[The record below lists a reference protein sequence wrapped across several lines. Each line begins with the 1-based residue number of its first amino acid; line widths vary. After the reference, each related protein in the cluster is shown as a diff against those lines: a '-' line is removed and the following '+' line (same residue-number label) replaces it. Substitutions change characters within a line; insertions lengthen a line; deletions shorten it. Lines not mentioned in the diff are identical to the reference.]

1 MKKMI
6 YGLMVIIMLMFY
18 GTALADNTGAD
29 IGGNANTVS
38 GVGNGAGG
46 PGNGQGPG
54 NGAGQG
60 LGNGNNG
67 SVVSPAP
74 EPPIMVLLGGGALL
88 GAYWLRK
95 KSLISAAQTS

>member
-1 MKKMI
+1 MKKMM
-6 YGLMVIIMLMFY
+6 YGLMAIAMFMGY
-18 GTALADNTGAD
+18 GTAHAANTGAD
-29 IGGNANTVS
+29 IGGYANTVS

-46 PGNGQGPG
+46 PGDGQGPG

-60 LGNGNNG
+60 LGNGNNA

-95 KSLISAAQTS
+95 KTLGSAAHTS

>member
-1 MKKMI
+1 MKKMM
-6 YGLMVIIMLMFY
+6 YGLMAIAMFMGY
-18 GTALADNTGAD
+18 GTAHADNTGAD
-29 IGGNANTVS
+29 TGGYANTVS

-46 PGNGQGPG
+46 PGDGQGTG

-60 LGNGNNG
+60 LGNGNNA

-95 KSLISAAQTS
+95 KTLGSAAHTS